1 MADAVAAAAA
11 TATRSAAQVLTIVA
25 IGCAAS
31 QAGLFDADM
40 RARLAK
46 VVTQLLYPVLLL
58 STAGSFGPA
67 ELVRYLPLSALCVA
81 HILIGF
87 TVSWL
92 ATGCLRLSSPQ
103 REQARTVSGSAVR
116 QQQHVVCRDRR
127 WC

>member
-11 TATRSAAQVLTIVA
+11 TACRSTAQVLLIVA

-31 QAGLFDADM
+31 HAGLFDADT

-46 VVTQLLYPVLLL
+46 IVTQLLYPVLLL

-81 HILIGF
+81 HILVGF
-87 TVSWL
+87 ATSWL
-92 ATGCLRLSSPQ
+92 VTRWLRLASPQ
-103 REQARTVSGSAVR
+103 REQVR
-116 QQQHVVCRDRR
+116 AASE
-127 WC
+127 